1 MLLECINKFYFLKFE
16 LSVDLI
22 IFNSNDM
29 TGPSIPML
37 TSEGA
42 VPLNLD
48 SLNADVKTTPFE
60 RRFNPY
66 DFNGGYGLIN
76 LSYNCHNLRMLFLSR
91 TIVSIAGDDFA
102 VCAGCTRI
110 STGYEILSRNQSKL
124 YDL

>member
-1 MLLECINKFYFLKFE
+1 
-16 LSVDLI
+16 
-22 IFNSNDM
+22 M

-76 LSYNCHNLRMLFLSR
+76 LSYHCHIAITCECLFFLEQLSVLRVMTSQ
-91 TIVSIAGDDFA
+91 FA
-102 VCAGCTRI
+102 QGVL
-110 STGYEILSRNQSKL
+110 E
-124 YDL
+124 